1 MGDLLLAASSE
12 FRSEQKAGR
21 CLSPY
26 REMQGTLQR
35 LSLARIPKMEDTISG
50 HIRTQGTVC
59 PGEEEVLSRET
70 GEHRA
75 EKRYLREL
83 VQ

>member
-1 MGDLLLAASSE
+1 MP
-12 FRSEQKAGR
+12 Q
-21 CLSPY
+21 P
-26 REMQGTLQR
+26 LQR
-35 LSLARIPKMEDTISG
+35 DAGNAAEAVPSKDPEDAG
-50 HIRTQGTVC
+50 HHQRHIRTQGTVC

-83 VQ
+83 EQ